1 MASTFL
7 HEDKPQSSDER
18 AGDRPP
24 FCTQCGEEMWAMSV
38 STIITDKGVDGTYK
52 YECKRCG
59 GSTKVH
65 RHSDHAGD
73 LSIVPDFR

>member
-7 HEDKPQSSDER
+7 HEDKPQSPDER
-18 AGDRPP
+18 GGDRPP

-38 STIITDKGVDGTYK
+38 STVSTDKGVDGTYS
-52 YECKRCG
+52 YECKHCG
-59 GSTKVH
+59 GSTKVNC
-65 RHSDHAGD
+65 HSDNPGG

>member
-24 FCTQCGEEMWAMSV
+24 FCTQCGEKM
-38 STIITDKGVDGTYK
+38 GQ
-52 YECKRCG
+52 
-59 GSTKVH
+59 
-65 RHSDHAGD
+65 
-73 LSIVPDFR
+73 